1 MFEFNT
7 TTNSFEYLVDGV
19 VMLDKR
25 GKPLS
30 SPNLS
35 YLKQRVRNEGI
46 AVSDALPGAAPSVS
60 GLTQAIV
67 AAPKSEFTVE
77 ERFNF
82 IERFTKGV
90 ATGAYLSL
98 VLVGGPGLGKTHVVL
113 QTLKDLGLKEILPMN
128 IEPATKGGEADEE
141 IQEMLMNGEPLVDE
155 GDFIVIKGFSTPK
168 ALYRALYDNNGKIIV
183 IDDADGAF
191 GDKNA
196 ANILKGALDSSV
208 PRYISWMTEKK
219 SNDDD
224 LPSRFEFTGRIIF
237 ISNLEMSQFP
247 AAILSRSVH
256 VDLTLT
262 TEEKIE
268 RIELILSKYEDA
280 DGHAAQVLGLI
291 KDHAPKFK
299 ELSVRTAMMLMQI
312 RKAEPD
318 DRLFTRMALYHATA

>member
-1 MFEFNT
+1 MSDIVIAFNPSN
-7 TTNSFEYLVDGV
+7 NSFEASLDGV
-19 VMLDKR
+19 VLA
-25 GKPLS
+25 S
-30 SPNLS
+30 SPNQS
-35 YLKQRVRNEGI
+35 YLKQKVRNMGY
-46 AVSDALPGAAPSVS
+46 AVGDKPAAAPMVS
-60 GLTQAIV
+60 ALTAAVV
-67 AAPKSEFTVE
+67 AKPSEFTVE

-90 ATGAYLSL
+90 ANASYLSL

-128 IEPATKGGEADEE
+128 IAPAQKGGEVDEE
-141 IQEMLMNGEPLVDE
+141 VREMLLEGEPLVDE

-168 ALYRALYDNNGKIIV
+168 ALYRALYENNGKIIV

-191 GDKNA
+191 KDPNA

-219 SNDDD
+219 GDDD
-224 LPSRFEFTGRIIF
+224 LPNRFEFTGRIIF

-262 TEEKIE
+262 TDEKIE
-268 RIELILSKYEDA
+268 RIELILNKFEDET
-280 DGHAAQVLGLI
+280 GHAGQVLELI
-291 KDHAPKFK
+291 KENANRFK

-318 DRLFTRMALYHATA
+318 DKMFKRMALYHAIS

>member
-1 MFEFNT
+1 MSDIVIAFNPSN
-7 TTNSFEYLVDGV
+7 NSFEASLDGV
-19 VMLDKR
+19 VLA
-25 GKPLS
+25 S
-30 SPNLS
+30 SPNQS
-35 YLKQRVRNEGI
+35 YLKQKVRNMGY
-46 AVSDALPGAAPSVS
+46 AVGDKPAAAPMVS
-60 GLTQAIV
+60 ALTAAVV
-67 AAPKSEFTVE
+67 AKPSEFTVE

-90 ATGAYLSL
+90 ANASYLSL

-128 IEPATKGGEADEE
+128 IAPAQKGGEVDEE
-141 IQEMLMNGEPLVDE
+141 VREMLLEGEPLVDE

-191 GDKNA
+191 ADKNA

-256 VDLTLT
+256 VDLDLT
-262 TEEKIE
+262 MEEKIE
-268 RIELILSKYEDA
+268 RIELILGKYEDA
-280 DGHAAQVLGLI
+280 DGHAAQVLALV
-291 KDHAPKFK
+291 KEHAPKFK

-312 RKAEPD
+312 RKAEND
-318 DRLFTRMALYHATA
+318 DKMFKRMALYHAMA